1 MCCVSFGF
9 FWSFSRTHLSTIS
22 FSTRDYFAYKW
33 YARWNELH
41 VSIWFLSACS
51 HRVRR
56 NLKGNTK
63 KITYRQRS
71 TNAQSSLKWRRE
83 KNTRT
88 STVMTPVKHF
98 QRHLKWPEQNE
109 NNQINNDRMGIY
121 RHMRVCYGCD
131 GR

>member
-1 MCCVSFGF
+1 MVFISM
-9 FWSFSRTHLSTIS
+9 LSS
-22 FSTRDYFAYKW
+22 
-33 YARWNELH
+33 
-41 VSIWFLSACS
+41 SATKF
-51 HRVRR
+51 
-56 NLKGNTK
+56 KGQHK
-63 KITYRQRS
+63 KNHIPAKIDKRAII
-71 TNAQSSLKWRRE
+71 AQMAEK

-121 RHMRVCYGCD
+121 RHMRVCYVCD